1 MTIDDIFSELDDD
14 PLGLNN
20 FSVLETSN
28 VNIEGRT
35 MLAQTTPEQLTPA
48 FIEAFYKQREHTVV
62 RTYPNY
68 SLAMMSPDLLTED
81 RLAIFKQYDMPGLA
95 HHHYQSITPAE
106 FARAITYRA
115 KSLISIFKDKPH
127 TTEVGAYF
135 LKVALEI
142 AHHHGFDTD
151 NKIIKAATRKDDLGS
166 FRDVY
171 RIIVTSMGV
180 ERAVKNSK
188 TPAQRK
194 MLCEVFGTQPVIE
207 AGKGSKTEKKSWL
220 SSDLGL

>member
-1 MTIDDIFSELDDD
+1 MTIDDIFSELGDD
-14 PLGLNN
+14 PLGLHN

-68 SLAMMSPDLLTED
+68 SLAMLSPNLLTEG
-81 RLAIFKQYDMPGLA
+81 RLAVFKKYDMPGLA
-95 HHHYQSITPAE
+95 HHHYQSIAPAE
-106 FARAITYRA
+106 FALSIAYRA
-115 KSLISIFKDKPH
+115 KSLLSIFKDKPK
-127 TTEVGAYF
+127 TPEVGEYF
-135 LKVALEI
+135 LKVAIQI

-151 NKIIKAATRKDDLGS
+151 NKIIKAATRKDDLSS

-180 ERAVKNSK
+180 ERAVQNSK
-188 TPAQRK
+188 TAVQRK
-194 MLCEVFGTQPVIE
+194 MLCDVFGTHAVIQS
-207 AGKGSKTEKKSWL
+207 GKGSKAEKKSWV
-220 SSDLGL
+220 SNDLGL

>member
-1 MTIDDIFSELDDD
+1 MTIDDIFNELDDD
-14 PLGLNN
+14 TLGLHN
-20 FSVLETSN
+20 FTVLQTSN

-35 MLAQTTPEQLTPA
+35 MLAQTTQEQLTPA

-68 SLAMMSPDLLTED
+68 SLAMLGPNLLTED
-81 RLAIFKQYDMPGLA
+81 RLAVFKQYDMPGLA
-95 HHHYQSITPAE
+95 HNHYLSITPAE
-106 FARAITYRA
+106 FAKAITYRA
-115 KSLISIFKDKPH
+115 KSLISIFKDKAQTP
-127 TTEVGAYF
+127 EVGAYF
-135 LKVALEI
+135 LRVALEI

-188 TPAQRK
+188 TAVQRK
-194 MLCEVFGTQPVIE
+194 MLCELFGTHAVIQS
-207 AGKGSKTEKKSWL
+207 GKGSKAEKKSWV
-220 SSDLGL
+220 SNDLGL